1 MSAASPITPSVKE
14 YHLST
19 PISLF
24 SHLSLKPGPIV
35 KNRYLENRESNFPQI
50 FRVFW
55 GSTGDI
61 ESVKISGS
69 DSGILREGVGKKK
82 V

>member
-1 MSAASPITPSVKE
+1 MCLAI
-14 YHLST
+14 
-19 PISLF
+19 
-24 SHLSLKPGPIV
+24 
-35 KNRYLENRESNFPQI
+35 YLENRESNFHQI
-50 FRVFW
+50 FRV
-55 GSTGDI
+55 SCQSPADL

>member
-1 MSAASPITPSVKE
+1 MKE

-24 SHLSLKPGPIV
+24 VHLSLKLGPIV
-35 KNRYLENRESNFPQI
+35 KNRYLENGESNFHQI

-55 GSTGDI
+55 GSPGDL

>member
-1 MSAASPITPSVKE
+1 MCLAI
-14 YHLST
+14 
-19 PISLF
+19 
-24 SHLSLKPGPIV
+24 
-35 KNRYLENRESNFPQI
+35 YLENRESNFHQI

-55 GSTGDI
+55 GSPADL
-61 ESVKISGS
+61 ESVKISES